1 MNTPIELQLD
11 GVKVATILSFTYETP
26 WATGKVEFEDDSLF
40 KKLVAV
46 TSMSSFDLE
55 MDELGLEDD
64 EEEKMWEAKLSEL
77 NLSWQ
82 DLNLARH
89 GRWSVTPRGSDL
101 QLIYSPRFYESK
113 FMDWRL

>member
-11 GVKVATILSFTYETP
+11 GIKVATILSFGYETP
-26 WATGKVEFEDDSLF
+26 WATGKVEFLDDSLF
-40 KKLVAV
+40 NKVVAV

-64 EEEKMWEAKLSEL
+64 EEEKMWEAKLIEL
-77 NLSWQ
+77 GISWQ
-82 DLNLARH
+82 DLKLDRD
-89 GRWSVTPRGSDL
+89 GRWSVTPSGSES
-101 QLIYSPRFYESK
+101 QSIYSPRFYESK